1 MFYDNEMKNEWKKE
15 QHRQR
20 KLAAARLKKERLKRD
35 YEERE
40 AECDYW
46 HYKQRH
52 PGIVIHD
59 LTGFVFGDLTVVK
72 RVKSYVSPE
81 GKKLRRYLCRCS
93 CGDMIKVYGFELT
106 GKRVTSCGCYIQP
119 KQKFKCNED
128 RKMLDEVEWLYR
140 VLSKTK

>member
-1 MFYDNEMKNEWKKE
+1 MKDKWKIE

-35 YEERE
+35 YTERKSDH
-40 AECDYW
+40 DYW
-46 HYKQRH
+46 HYKHRH

-72 RVKSYVSPE
+72 RIKSYVSPE
-81 GKKLRRYLCRCS
+81 GKKLSRYLCRCS

-106 GKRVTSCGCYIQP
+106 GKRVTSCGCDVQSR
-119 KQKFKCNED
+119 KKFKYHNDQEIND
-128 RKMLDEVEWLYR
+128 DAEWLYR

>member
-1 MFYDNEMKNEWKKE
+1 MQDKWKIE

-35 YEERE
+35 YTERKSDH
-40 AECDYW
+40 DYW
-46 HYKQRH
+46 HYKHRH

-72 RVKSYVSPE
+72 RIKSYVSPE
-81 GKKLRRYLCRCS
+81 GKKLSRYLCRCS

-106 GKRVTSCGCYIQP
+106 GKRVTSCGCDIQP